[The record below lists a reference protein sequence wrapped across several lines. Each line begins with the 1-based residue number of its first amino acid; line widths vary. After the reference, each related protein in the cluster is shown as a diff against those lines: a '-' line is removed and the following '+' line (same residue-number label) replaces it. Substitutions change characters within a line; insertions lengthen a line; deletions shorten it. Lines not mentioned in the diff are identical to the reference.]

1 MHNNR
6 QQWKN
11 AEKNNVNKW
20 NAYKHLVFDVVA
32 AIVTVI
38 LLMRITQTT
47 LNKLIWKVITEL

>member
-1 MHNNR
+1 MYNNR

-47 LNKLIWKVITEL
+47 MNKLI